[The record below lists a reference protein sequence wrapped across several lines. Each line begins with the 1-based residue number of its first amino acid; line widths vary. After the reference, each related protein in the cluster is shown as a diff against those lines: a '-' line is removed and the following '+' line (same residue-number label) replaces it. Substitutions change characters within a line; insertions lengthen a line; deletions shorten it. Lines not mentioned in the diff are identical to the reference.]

1 MYTKEVNEPNEQSEK
16 LFSLS
21 MRRGDFLHRPRQLIN
36 RHDESRLSGG
46 HRKSLRGAN
55 KMTISNDGLKRLLKL
70 VLDARTKEANR
81 LDEEILQK
89 LSIAFVE
96 RTIGKDYDQK
106 EREPLSKEPV
116 PKEHDFECIWSTK
129 ETAKKLHVT
138 QSDLRALRNAKELK
152 EGWHYMTGR
161 WPRPTAIWYD
171 LNQTCLQIHGI
182 TWTAFNNPGFDLK
195 AHTERRTAQAFDAA
209 RRRQKT

>member
-1 MYTKEVNEPNEQSEK
+1 
-16 LFSLS
+16 
-21 MRRGDFLHRPRQLIN
+21 
-36 RHDESRLSGG
+36 
-46 HRKSLRGAN
+46 
-55 KMTISNDGLKRLLKL
+55 MTLSNDQLKRLLKL
-70 VLDARTKEANR
+70 VLDARTKYVNR

-106 EREPLSKEPV
+106 KREPVSKEPLSKEPV
-116 PKEHDFECIWSTK
+116 QKEPEAKNLFRDFDCIWSTK

-171 LNQTCLQIHGI
+171 LNQTCNQIHGI
-182 TWTAFNNPGFDLK
+182 SWDDFNSPNFDLK
-195 AHTERRTAQAFDAA
+195 AHTERRTAQAFEAA
-209 RRRQKT
+209 RRRAKK